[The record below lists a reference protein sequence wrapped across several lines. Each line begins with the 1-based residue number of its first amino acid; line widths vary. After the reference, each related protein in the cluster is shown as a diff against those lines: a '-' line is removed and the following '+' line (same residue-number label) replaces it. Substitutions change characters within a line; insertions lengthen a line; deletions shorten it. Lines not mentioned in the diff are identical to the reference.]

1 MEENPLSWL
10 CAVGESFI
18 LIRLNAVSLQRVY
31 HIFNSIWC
39 SLGIPLYTCG
49 RFMAEG
55 SASRGSPA
63 KDVRVRTCRG
73 FLPTWER
80 RAVHFDQ
87 GGS

>member
-39 SLGIPLYTCG
+39 SLGILLNRYVWSFHGG
-49 RFMAEG
+49 RLGLARIAGEG
-55 SASRGSPA
+55 CAS
-63 KDVRVRTCRG
+63 
-73 FLPTWER
+73 
-80 RAVHFDQ
+80 
-87 GGS
+87 